1 MAPLHLAF
9 DVAELDR
16 PRMFHEVLM
25 GCAEGR
31 SAGMCVGSDFVG
43 DQPRF
48 PLGKP
53 FGNAETGKVGDL
65 GVLMP
70 RSQPE
75 KEPGEQLTMIFT
87 DPSGDPIKTAG
98 FADLNGACT
107 T

>member
-9 DVAELDR
+9 DVTDWDM
-16 PRMFHEVLM
+16 PRTFHGKLM

-31 SAGMCVGSDFVG
+31 SAGMCIGRDFIG
-43 DQPRF
+43 DRSRF
-48 PLGKP
+48 PLGR
-53 FGNAETGKVGDL
+53 ADTDKVGDR
-65 GVLMP
+65 GALMP

-87 DPSGDPIKTAG
+87 DPTGDPIETADI
-98 FADLNGACT
+98 ADLNGACT